1 MYADRHLFDG
11 CAAGHLA
18 ENRKEQKQENQ
29 IIIGKDLH
37 RCELAVSPSELPPSS
52 LSICRKWRERGAS
65 QRRFFTYSHFNG
77 NKGHLKLKRAEPR
90 KRLAL
95 SKG

>member
-29 IIIGKDLH
+29 IIYREGFTPL
-37 RCELAVSPSELPPSS
+37 RAGGVAVGAATLISLNLPEVARAGSESAKVFHVFAFQWKQGTS
-52 LSICRKWRERGAS
+52 ET
-65 QRRFFTYSHFNG
+65 Q
-77 NKGHLKLKRAEPR
+77 KGRA
-90 KRLAL
+90 
-95 SKG
+95 

>member
-1 MYADRHLFDG
+1 MRIAIYLM
-11 CAAGHLA
+11 AALPA
-18 ENRKEQKQENQ
+18 IWPKIERNKSRKTRSY
-29 IIIGKDLH
+29 IGKDLH